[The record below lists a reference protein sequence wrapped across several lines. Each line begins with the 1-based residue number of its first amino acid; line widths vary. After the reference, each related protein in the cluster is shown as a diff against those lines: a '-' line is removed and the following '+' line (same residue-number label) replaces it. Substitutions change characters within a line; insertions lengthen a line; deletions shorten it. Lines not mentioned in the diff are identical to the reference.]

1 MKILKF
7 IDYIKENSNLK
18 NLKPSHKMIDW
29 YLENKNLFHND
40 VLFDKFIQNFND
52 DLLEYT
58 WFDILFIWAILLDLK
73 V

>member
-7 IDYIKENSNLK
+7 IEYIKENSNLK
-18 NLKPSHKMIDW
+18 NLKPSHKMTDW
-29 YLENKNLFHND
+29 YRENKNLFHND

>member
-7 IDYIKENSNLK
+7 IEYIKENSNLK

-29 YLENKNLFHND
+29 YGENKDLFQNE

-58 WFDILFIWAILLDLK
+58 WFDILFIWATLLELK